1 MFMSPV
7 LGSLSELRHLNLRN
21 NMFMGELPSELFRA
35 EKLQSLVLY
44 GNSLSGSVP
53 NECKRLRSLDLSQNN
68 FSGVIPDGFGSSL
81 GFLEKLDL
89 SFNRFS
95 GALSA
100 SCLQL

>member
-21 NMFMGELPSELFRA
+21 NMFTGELPYELFRA
-35 EKLQSLVLY
+35 DKLQSLVLY

-53 NECKRLRSLDLSQNN
+53 NEVN

-95 GALSA
+95 GAHSA